1 MCVGSAVA
9 HLQLQ
14 DAEESMHGKHADD
27 ATLLQSAKAVV
38 HCRKVVQQVI
48 AQPSSG
54 NVRCYASKCDAA

>member
-1 MCVGSAVA
+1 MGSAVA

-27 ATLLQSAKAVV
+27 AALLQSAKAVV
-38 HCRKVVQQVI
+38 HYRKVVRQVI

-54 NVRCYASKCDAA
+54 NVRCYASKCGAA